1 MSDAAWHNTR
11 MTRPGKLIFVD
22 LETTGANAT
31 IDRITEIGI
40 VAVEGDTVTR
50 WSTLLNPE
58 ISIPP
63 FIQNLTGISNDMV
76 ADAPTFASIAA
87 QLHERL
93 SGGLF
98 IAHNARFDYG
108 FLKNEFRQAGLSYR
122 ADVLCTV
129 KLSRALFP
137 EEAKHNLD
145 ALMTRHQLTAS
156 ARHRAL
162 ADADLVWQFWQKM
175 EREIAPDIF
184 AAELKQL
191 LQRPSMPSF
200 LSADALDDIPDRP
213 GVYLFFGENDLPL
226 YIGKSI
232 HLRQRI
238 LSHFN
243 ADHRLHK
250 EMRLSQQIHRLEW
263 QETAGEIGA
272 LLLESQLIKKRQP
285 IHNQKLRRQRELCS
299 WQLRPHA
306 DGHLQPVLVFAREQ
320 DFGRE
325 QRLHGLFSTRRKA
338 EQALREL
345 AEAHELCLVMLGV
358 EARSHADKPCFAYQL
373 HRCHGCCIGK
383 EEQAAHAARL
393 DAAFAALR
401 VNSWP
406 YPGAVT
412 LTEQGIDGRQDV
424 HVINNWSCLGT
435 VASENEAWDL
445 LQQSPQRPAFDLDTY
460 KILQRYVMRGLA
472 TIRPLPDRA

>member
-1 MSDAAWHNTR
+1 
-11 MTRPGKLIFVD
+11 MTRSGKLIFID
-22 LETTGANAT
+22 LEMTGANAT

-40 VAVEGDTVTR
+40 VEVDGSKVTR
-50 WSTLLNPE
+50 WSTLLNPQ

-63 FIQNLTGISNDMV
+63 FIQNLTGINNEMV
-76 ADAPTFASIAA
+76 ADAPTFASIAT

-108 FLKNEFRQAGLSYR
+108 FLRNEFKQAGISFR

-137 EEAKHNLD
+137 EELKHNLD
-145 ALMTRHQLTAS
+145 ALMVRHQLTAS

-162 ADADLVWQFWQKM
+162 ADADLLWQFWEKM
-175 EREIAPDIF
+175 QQEIEPSIF
-184 AAELKQL
+184 DAAITQL
-191 LQRPSMPSF
+191 LQRPSMPIF
-200 LSADALDDIPDRP
+200 LAADALDDIPDRP

-263 QETAGEIGA
+263 HETAGEIGA
-272 LLLESQLIKKRQP
+272 LLLEAQLIKQRQP

-299 WQLRPHA
+299 WQLRAHA
-306 DGHLQPVLVFAREQ
+306 DGHLQPVLVLARDQ
-320 DFGRE
+320 DFGQE
-325 QRLHGLFSTRRKA
+325 KRLYGLYSTRRKA

-345 AEAHELCLVMLGV
+345 AETQQLCLVTLGI
-358 EARSHADKPCFAYQL
+358 EARSHAGKPCFAYQL
-373 HRCHGCCIGK
+373 RRCEGCCIGH
-383 EEQAAHAARL
+383 EAPASHDARL
-393 DAAFAALR
+393 EAAFAAMH
-401 VNSWP
+401 VHSWP
-406 YPGAVT
+406 HPGAIG
-412 LTEQGIDGRQDV
+412 LIEQNSEGRQDV
-424 HVINNWSCLGT
+424 HVVNNWSCLGT
-435 VASENEAWDL
+435 VQSEEDVWQL
-445 LQQSPQRPAFDLDTY
+445 LKQVPKRPAFDLDTY
-460 KILQRYVMRGLA
+460 KILQRYVMRGLVE
-472 TIRPLPDRA
+472 IRPLPDPALSGA